1 MPSETRDDASAAG
14 GEDVPG
20 PSKGTHWNNRFGC
33 DRFRLWQPRVDR
45 SGYSNGNPKP
55 RAEPIFCLIYRSVSR
70 LPPGA
75 PGLTGLADIL
85 WVSRVRNGQLGVTGV
100 LYSDGVHFTQCL
112 EGATE
117 TVELV
122 FRSIAQDQRHRDV
135 VVVSRY
141 ACARRAFADFS
152 MAAVSE
158 DEFRVA
164 FQRLNS
170 QARMAG
176 RTSLEFVPTM
186 AEIVTGR
193 ARDLHDDHP

>member
-1 MPSETRDDASAAG
+1 MPSETNDDASDAS

-20 PSKGTHWNNRFGC
+20 PSK
-33 DRFRLWQPRVDR
+33 
-45 SGYSNGNPKP
+45 P
-55 RAEPIFCLIYRSVSR
+55 RADPIFCLIYRSVSR

-75 PGLTGLADIL
+75 PGLAGLADIL
-85 WVSRVRNGQLGVTGV
+85 CVSRTRNAQLGVTGV

-122 FRSIAQDQRHRDV
+122 FRSIAQDERHRDV

-141 ACARRAFADFS
+141 ECTRRAFAEFS

-176 RTSLEFVPTM
+176 RTSLEFVTTM
-186 AEIVTGR
+186 AKIVTER
-193 ARDLHDDHP
+193 THDVHDDDP